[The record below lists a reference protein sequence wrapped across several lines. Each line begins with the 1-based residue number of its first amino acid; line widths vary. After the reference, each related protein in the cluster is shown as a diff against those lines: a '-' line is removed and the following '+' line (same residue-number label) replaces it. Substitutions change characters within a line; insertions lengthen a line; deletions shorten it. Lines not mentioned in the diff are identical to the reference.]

1 MAIQDALRAACR
13 ELAPGAHAR
22 LATGVELE
30 WSAADILAL
39 EIHEGADAAL
49 LPGAVLSSA
58 WSVTLANPGHA
69 LPGRFN
75 FKNAVVQLYLDAREG
90 EATHRA
96 PLGTF
101 IVDAV
106 SAPEQAPL
114 LKLSGADSVPG
125 ALGQIF
131 EDGME
136 YPCTLAALWAHLAQ
150 RSGYAWSGEVPN
162 GDAVIDGAPAWG
174 DCSLRQAM
182 GYAAAAAGCF
192 VQLDRTGRLCLERC
206 WQETPAAALS
216 PSEYM
221 AFTGGFEDYGP
232 VTGLRVVPVAKK
244 KAKTQADLILGGGTV
259 GERLEVKNNP
269 LFMQGAE
276 HLTGL
281 AQGMLT
287 QVSGMRLSGAE
298 FRWRGDPAV
307 RVGTRLTLT
316 DTSGASRTVTVTR
329 QTLRFERGFSM
340 TTSCALPNQGADPLR
355 AITPEGGLNAAA
367 LVGAVDGALL
377 LGGSV
382 AAHAIQAGAITT
394 EKLEAGSV
402 TADKLAAGSITAEK
416 LAAGVITADKLA
428 AGAVEAGKLAAGS
441 ITAEKL
447 AAGAVTADKL
457 AAGAVEAASLDAVSA
472 RLEQLN
478 AGTIEADELSAALA
492 EFVSTH
498 AQLTE
503 ADLARVRTLMADA
516 LGFSEAV
523 GESATLDRVAAQ
535 SSLFLSAVVGDM
547 VVKGDDDRY
556 YRIAVQG
563 DGTIATEDVTT
574 TLDGT
579 EIAAAET
586 RDGRKIV
593 ETEIAVG
600 DLDGENVRALHGV
613 FQTLVAAALEAGQIN
628 AVTAMIGTATIPELY
643 ATSIRALS
651 DDLDLSA
658 NESITLRVNSE
669 ASQAVSAFARLRSDG
684 LHVGAEVNGQ
694 LSTSEVLID
703 SEGVSVKTG
712 ASSFSRFASSFAQ
725 FGHYRIFLTT
735 DRGLAFSVDS

>member
-13 ELAPGAHAR
+13 ELTPEAHAR

-30 WSAADILAL
+30 WSAADILSL
-39 EIHEGADAAL
+39 EVHEGADAAL
-49 LPGAVLSSA
+49 LPGAVLSAA

-69 LPGRFN
+69 LPGRYS
-75 FKNAVVQLYLDAREG
+75 FKNAVVKLYLGAWEDGAL
-90 EATHRA
+90 HRA

-101 IVDAV
+101 IVDEV
-106 SAPEQAPL
+106 SAPEQSPV
-114 LKLSGADSVPG
+114 LKLSGADSIPSVL
-125 ALGQIF
+125 ARYF
-131 EDGME
+131 EDDME
-136 YPCTLAALWAHLAQ
+136 YPCTLAALWT
-150 RSGYAWSGEVPN
+150 RMVEKSGYVWSGEVPN
-162 GDAVIDGAPAWG
+162 GDAVIDSAPAWG
-174 DCSLRQAM
+174 ERSLRQAM
-182 GYAAAAAGCF
+182 GWAAAAAGCF
-192 VQLDRTGRLCLERC
+192 VQLDRAGGLRLERC
-206 WQETPAAALS
+206 WREAPEAALS

-221 AFTGGFEDYGP
+221 TFTGNFEDYGP
-232 VTGLRVVPVAKK
+232 VTSLRVVPVAKK
-244 KAKTQADLILGGGTV
+244 KSKTQADLILGGGTT

-269 LFMQGAE
+269 LFMQGAK
-276 HLTGL
+276 HLTDLARGLL
-281 AQGMLT
+281 AQVEGM
-287 QVSGMRLSGAE
+287 QLSGAE
-298 FRWRGDPAV
+298 LRWRGDPAV
-307 RVGTRLTLT
+307 RVGTRLALT

-340 TTSCALPNQGADPLR
+340 TTSCALPKRGSDPLR

-377 LGGSV
+377 LGGSI

-394 EKLEAGSV
+394 EKLDAGSV
-402 TADKLAAGSITAEK
+402 TAEKLAAGSITADK

-428 AGAVEAGKLAAGS
+428 AGAIETDKLAAGS
-441 ITAEKL
+441 ITADKL
-447 AAGAVTADKL
+447 AAGSITADKL
-457 AAGAVEAASLDAVSA
+457 AAGAIDAASLDAVSA
-472 RLEQLN
+472 HLEQLN
-478 AGTIEADELSAALA
+478 AGTIEADQLSAALA
-492 EFVSTH
+492 EFVSVH

-503 ADLARVRTLMADA
+503 ADLARVRMLMTET

-523 GESATLDRVAAQ
+523 GGSATLDRVAAQ

-547 VVKGDDDRY
+547 VVRGGDGRY
-556 YRIAVQG
+556 YRIAIQG
-563 DGTIATEDVTT
+563 DGTVAAEDVTT

-586 RDGRKIV
+586 RDGKKIV
-593 ETEIAVG
+593 ETELAVG
-600 DLDGENVRALHGV
+600 DLNGENVRALHGA

-643 ATSIRALS
+643 ATSIKSLA

-669 ASQAVSAFARLRSDG
+669 TAQAVSTFARLRSDG
-684 LHVGAEVNGQ
+684 LHIGAEVNGQ

-725 FGHYRIFLTT
+725 FGHYRVFLTT
-735 DRGLAFSVDS
+735 DKGLAFSIAE